1 VDILWAP
8 WRMKYVRYEALKREE
23 GCFLC
28 RAARAEKLEEQLVL
42 YRGRDGLVVMNKYP
56 YNTGHLLVAPLRH
69 VPSLE
74 DLEEEELCKLFSLVK
89 RCLKLLRAALN
100 PDGFNIGVN
109 LGRVAGA
116 GLEDHVHVHIVP
128 RWNGDTNF
136 MPIIADTKVIPEAL
150 KDTYRA
156 LMKHADLL
164 KET

>member
-1 VDILWAP
+1 
-8 WRMKYVRYEALKREE
+8 MKYVRYEALRKDK

-28 RAARAEKLEEQLVL
+28 KAARAEKPEEQLVL
-42 YRGRDGLVVMNKYP
+42 YKGRDGLVVMNRYP

-74 DLEEEELCKLFSLVK
+74 DLEGEELCGLFSLVK
-89 RCLKLLRAALN
+89 RCLKLLRTALN
-100 PDGFNIGVN
+100 PDGFNVGVN

-136 MPIIADTKVIPEAL
+136 MPIIANTKVIPEAL
-150 KDTYRA
+150 KDTYHT
-156 LMKHADLL
+156 LMKYVNLL
-164 KET
+164 REA